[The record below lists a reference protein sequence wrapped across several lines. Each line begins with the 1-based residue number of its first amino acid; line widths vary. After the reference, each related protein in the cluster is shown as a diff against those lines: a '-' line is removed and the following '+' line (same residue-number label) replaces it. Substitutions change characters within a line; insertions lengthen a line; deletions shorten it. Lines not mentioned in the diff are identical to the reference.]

1 MALFSKPLNSQE
13 DQTMPTITGSR
24 FFAQAMQAYGVTH
37 IFFVPTMLLP
47 ALAEMEDMNIRRVM
61 THGEKAAAYM
71 ADGYARASR
80 TPGICMAQN
89 VGAANLAA
97 GLRDAYMACSPVIAI
112 TGGPDSESRYRYLY
126 QEVEDFSMFDPVT
139 KFNARIDKLSRLP
152 DLLREAFRVATAGA
166 PGPVHLEMRGSH
178 GQVIEEEG
186 DLDLI
191 FEEQYKQ
198 YPAFR
203 PEPEVER
210 IREAAAALTK
220 AQRPVIVAGGG
231 VTSSQAQQEVVQLAE
246 MLSIPVATSLNGKGT
261 ISDDHPLS
269 VGVVGTYS
277 RWCANRAVAEADL
290 VFFIGSHTGS
300 QVTNNWKIP
309 RAGTPVI
316 QMDISPADLG
326 RNYPNVVSLLGD
338 AKVTLRRLIDALKPM
353 EPRTGWVRRV
363 QQLVSE
369 WRNEVAPLRDS
380 NAVPMR
386 PERIC
391 NEITDFLPSN
401 AVVVSDTGHSGIW
414 TGAMIDLKKPGQRYI
429 RCAGSLGWAFPA
441 SLGVK
446 CALPDTPVLC
456 FTGDGGF
463 YYHLAELETAARFGI
478 NAVIVVNDN
487 RSLNQETRL
496 FDAAYGG
503 QQRGR
508 SREMWVFEDINLAKV
523 AEAMGCFSVRVEQPS
538 DLKPALERAF
548 ASGKPAV
555 IDAVSD
561 IKALAPRGWS

>member
-1 MALFSKPLNSQE
+1 MAL
-13 DQTMPTITGSR
+13 MTGSR

-47 ALAEMEDMNIRRVM
+47 AMAEMEDMNIRRVV

-80 TPGICMAQN
+80 RPGICMAQN

-112 TGGPDSESRYRYLY
+112 TGGPDSDSRYRYPY

-152 DLLREAFRVATAGA
+152 DLLREIFRVATSGA
-166 PGPVHLEMRGSH
+166 PGPVHLETRGNH

-186 DLDLI
+186 NLELI
-191 FEEQYKQ
+191 VEEQYKQ

-203 PEPEVER
+203 TEPEMER
-210 IREAAAALTK
+210 IRAAAAALTK
-220 AQRPVIVAGGG
+220 AQKPIIVAGGG
-231 VTSSQAQQEVVQLAE
+231 VTASQAEQEVVKLAE

-290 VFFIGSHTGS
+290 VFFIGSHTGG

-309 RAGTPVI
+309 RPGTPVI
-316 QMDISPADLG
+316 QLDISATDLG
-326 RNYPNVVSLLGD
+326 RNYPNAVSLLGD
-338 AKVTLRRLIDALKPM
+338 AKVTLQRLNATLKPM
-353 EPRTGWVRRV
+353 ASRGDWTRRV
-363 QQLVSE
+363 QQLVGE
-369 WRNEVAPLRDS
+369 WRAEAAPLLNSD
-380 NAVPMR
+380 AVPLR

-391 NEITDFLPSN
+391 KEITDFLPQN

-414 TGAMIDLKKPGQRYI
+414 TGTMIDLKKPGQRFI
-429 RCAGSLGWAFPA
+429 RCAGSLGWAFSA

-446 CALPDTPVLC
+446 CALPDAPVLC

-463 YYHLAELETAARFGI
+463 YYHLAELETAVRYGI

-508 SREMWVFEDINLAKV
+508 AREMWVFEDINLAKV
-523 AEAMGCFSVRVEQPS
+523 AEAMGCFAIRVERPS
-538 DLKPALERAF
+538 ELRGALERAF
-548 ASGKPAV
+548 AANRPAV
-555 IDAVSD
+555 IDVVSD
-561 IKALAPRGWS
+561 IEAMAARGWS

>member
-1 MALFSKPLNSQE
+1 MAV
-13 DQTMPTITGSR
+13 MTGSR
-24 FFAQAMQAYGVTH
+24 FFAEAMQAYGVSH

-47 ALAEMEDMNIRRVM
+47 AMAEMEDMNIRRVV

-80 TPGICMAQN
+80 KPGICMAQN

-97 GLRDAYMACSPVIAI
+97 GLRDAYMASSPVIAI
-112 TGGPDSESRYRYLY
+112 TGGPDSDSRYRYLY
-126 QEVEDFSMFDPVT
+126 QEVEDFTMFDPVT

-152 DLLREAFRVATAGA
+152 DLLRQAFREATSGA
-166 PGPVHLEMRGSH
+166 PGPVHLEARGSH
-178 GQVIEEEG
+178 GQVLEEEAN
-186 DLDLI
+186 LELV
-191 FEEQYKQ
+191 FEEQYRQ
-198 YPAFR
+198 FPAFR
-203 PEPEVER
+203 LEPELDR
-210 IREAAAALTK
+210 IRAAAAAL
-220 AQRPVIVAGGG
+220 ARAERPVIVAGGG
-231 VTSSQAQQEVVQLAE
+231 VTASQAGPEVVELAE
-246 MLSIPVATSLNGKGT
+246 MLSIPVATSLNAKGT

-277 RWCANRAVAEADL
+277 RWCANRTVAEADL

-309 RAGTPVI
+309 RPGTAVM
-316 QMDISPADLG
+316 QLDIAPGELG
-326 RNYPNVVSLLGD
+326 RNYPNSVSLLGD
-338 AKVTLRRLIDALKPM
+338 AKVTLRRLIETLVPM
-353 EPRTGWVRRV
+353 EPRTGWVRRA
-363 QQLVSE
+363 QQLVGE
-369 WRNEVAPLRDS
+369 WRAETAPLRNSD
-380 NAVPMR
+380 AVPMR

-391 NEITDFLPSN
+391 QEITEFLPAN

-414 TGAMIDLKKPGQRYI
+414 SGTMIDLNKPGQRFI

-441 SLGVK
+441 SLGIK

-463 YYHLAELETAARFGI
+463 YYHLAELETAVRYGI
-478 NAVIVVNDN
+478 NAIIVVNDN

-508 SREMWVFEDINLAKV
+508 SREMWVFEDVNLAKV
-523 AEAMGCFSVRVEQPS
+523 AAAMGCFAIRVERPNELTS
-538 DLKPALERAF
+538 ALEQAMTANR
-548 ASGKPAV
+548 PAV
-555 IDAVSD
+555 LDVASD
-561 IKALAPRGWS
+561 INALAARGWS

>member
-1 MALFSKPLNSQE
+1 MAV
-13 DQTMPTITGSR
+13 MTGSR
-24 FFAQAMQAYGVTH
+24 FFAEAMQAYGVTH

-47 ALAEMEDMNIRRVM
+47 AMAEMEDMNIRRVV

-80 TPGICMAQN
+80 GPGICMAQN

-112 TGGPDSESRYRYLY
+112 TGGPDSDSRYRYLY

-139 KFNARIDKLSRLP
+139 KFNARIDKLIRLP
-152 DLLREAFRVATAGA
+152 DLLREIFRVATSGA
-166 PGPVHLEMRGSH
+166 PGPVHLETRGNH

-186 DLDLI
+186 NLELI
-191 FEEQYKQ
+191 VEEQYKQ

-203 PEPEVER
+203 PEPEMER
-210 IREAAAALTK
+210 VRDAAAALTK
-220 AQRPVIVAGGG
+220 AQRPIIVAGGG
-231 VTSSQAQQEVVQLAE
+231 VTASQAEQEVVKLAE
-246 MLSIPVATSLNGKGT
+246 MLSIPVATSLSGKGT

-290 VFFIGSHTGS
+290 VFFLGSHTGG

-309 RAGTPVI
+309 RPGTPVI
-316 QMDISPADLG
+316 QLDISAADLG
-326 RNYPNVVSLLGD
+326 RNYPNAVSLLGD
-338 AKVTLRRLIDALKPM
+338 AKVTLQRLNATLKPM
-353 EPRTGWVRRV
+353 ESRGDWTRRV
-363 QQLVSE
+363 QQLVGE
-369 WRNEVAPLRDS
+369 WRAEAAPLLNSD
-380 NAVPMR
+380 AVPMR
-386 PERIC
+386 PERLC
-391 NEITDFLPSN
+391 KEITDFLPQN

-414 TGAMIDLKKPGQRYI
+414 TGTMIDLKKPGQRFI

-446 CALPDTPVLC
+446 CALPDAPVLC

-463 YYHLAELETAARFGI
+463 YYHLAELETAVRYGI

-523 AEAMGCFSVRVEQPS
+523 AEAMGCFAIRVERPS
-538 DLKPALERAF
+538 ELRGALERAF
-548 ASGKPAV
+548 AANRPAV
-555 IDAVSD
+555 VDVVSD
-561 IKALAPRGWS
+561 IKAMAARGWS

>member
-1 MALFSKPLNSQE
+1 
-13 DQTMPTITGSR
+13 MPTITGSR

-71 ADGYARASR
+71 ADGYARATR
-80 TPGICMAQN
+80 RPGICMAQN

-203 PEPEVER
+203 PEPEIER

-220 AQRPVIVAGGG
+220 AQRPVMVAGGG

-261 ISDDHPLS
+261 IPDGHPLS

-369 WRNEVAPLRDS
+369 WRNEVAPLCNS
-380 NAVPMR
+380 AAVPMR

-391 NEITDFLPSN
+391 KEITEFLPSN

-441 SLGVK
+441 SLGIK

-508 SREMWVFEDINLAKV
+508 AREMWVFEDINLAKV

>member
-1 MALFSKPLNSQE
+1 MAF
-13 DQTMPTITGSR
+13 MTGSR
-24 FFAQAMQAYGVTH
+24 FFAEAMQAYGVTH

-47 ALAEMEDMNIRRVM
+47 AMAEMEDMNIRRVV

-80 TPGICMAQN
+80 RPGICMAQN

-112 TGGPDSESRYRYLY
+112 TGGPDSESRYRHLY
-126 QEVEDFSMFDPVT
+126 QEIEDFSMFEPVT
-139 KFNARIDKLSRLP
+139 KFNARIDRLNRLP
-152 DLLREAFRVATAGA
+152 DLLRQAFREATSGA
-166 PGPVHLEMRGSH
+166 PGPVHLETRGSH
-178 GQVIEEEG
+178 GQVVEEEG
-186 DLDLI
+186 DLELI
-191 FEEQYKQ
+191 VEERHKEF
-198 YPAFR
+198 PAFR
-203 PEPEVER
+203 PEPELER
-210 IREAAAALTK
+210 VRDAAAALRQ

-231 VTSSQAQQEVVQLAE
+231 VTASQAAQEVVELSE
-246 MLSIPVATSLNGKGT
+246 KVSIPVATSLNGKGT
-261 ISDDHPLS
+261 IADDHPLS

-277 RWCANRAVAEADL
+277 RSCANRAVAEADL

-309 RAGTPVI
+309 RPGAAVI
-316 QMDISPADLG
+316 QLDISAADLG
-326 RNYPNVVSLLGD
+326 RNYSNTVSLLGD
-338 AKVTLRRLIDALKPM
+338 AKATLRKMIEALQPM
-353 EPRTGWVRRV
+353 EPRTSWIRRV

-369 WRNEVAPLRDS
+369 WRDQVAPLRDS
-380 NAVPMR
+380 DAVPMR
-386 PERIC
+386 PERLC
-391 NEITDFLPSN
+391 KEITEFLPPN

-414 TGAMIDLKKPGQRYI
+414 SGTMIDLNKPGQRYI

-463 YYHLAELETAARFGI
+463 YYHLAELETAVRFGI

-487 RSLNQETRL
+487 HSLNQETRL
-496 FDAAYGG
+496 FDSAYGG

-508 SREMWVFEDINLAKV
+508 AGEMWIFEDINLAKV
-523 AEAMGCFSVRVEQPS
+523 AEAMGCFSVRVERPS
-538 DLKPALERAF
+538 DIQSVLERAF
-548 ASGKPAV
+548 AANKPAV
-555 IDAVSD
+555 IDVVSD
-561 IKALAPRGWS
+561 IKALAARGWTTVS

>member
-1 MALFSKPLNSQE
+1 MAF
-13 DQTMPTITGSR
+13 MTGSR
-24 FFAQAMQAYGVTH
+24 FFAEAMQAYGVTH

-47 ALAEMEDMNIRRVM
+47 AMAEMEDMNIRRVV

-80 TPGICMAQN
+80 RPGICMAQN

-112 TGGPDSESRYRYLY
+112 TGGPDSESRYRHLY
-126 QEVEDFSMFDPVT
+126 QEIEDFSMFEPVT
-139 KFNARIDKLSRLP
+139 KFNARIDRLNRLP
-152 DLLREAFRVATAGA
+152 DLLRQAFREATSGA
-166 PGPVHLEMRGSH
+166 PGPVHLETRGSH
-178 GQVIEEEG
+178 GQVVEEEG
-186 DLDLI
+186 DLELI
-191 FEEQYKQ
+191 VEERHKEF
-198 YPAFR
+198 PAFR
-203 PEPEVER
+203 PEPELER
-210 IREAAAALTK
+210 VRDAAAALRQ

-231 VTSSQAQQEVVQLAE
+231 VTASQAAQEVVELSE
-246 MLSIPVATSLNGKGT
+246 KVSIPVATSLNGKGT
-261 ISDDHPLS
+261 IADDHPLS

-277 RWCANRAVAEADL
+277 RSCANRAVAEADL

-309 RAGTPVI
+309 RPGAAVI
-316 QMDISPADLG
+316 QLDISAADLG
-326 RNYPNVVSLLGD
+326 RNYSNTVSLLGD
-338 AKVTLRRLIDALKPM
+338 AKATLRKMIEALQPM
-353 EPRTGWVRRV
+353 EPRTSWIRRV

-369 WRNEVAPLRDS
+369 WRDQVAPLRDS
-380 NAVPMR
+380 DAVPMR
-386 PERIC
+386 PERLC
-391 NEITDFLPSN
+391 KEITEFLPPN

-414 TGAMIDLKKPGQRYI
+414 SGTMIDLNKPGQRYI

-463 YYHLAELETAARFGI
+463 YYHLAELETAVRFGI

-487 RSLNQETRL
+487 HSLNQETRL
-496 FDAAYGG
+496 FDSAYGG

-508 SREMWVFEDINLAKV
+508 AGEMWIFENINLAKV
-523 AEAMGCFSVRVEQPS
+523 AEAMGCFSLRVERPS
-538 DLKPALERAF
+538 DIKGALERAF
-548 ASGKPAV
+548 AANKPAV
-555 IDAVSD
+555 IDVVSD
-561 IKALAPRGWS
+561 IKALAARGWTTVP